1 MILLGSS
8 GLHSSLKMEAISLWA
23 QVLSIDGEGAMAA
36 GEGLKALAMRLLKEL
51 SISTGPTTTSPEA
64 RQPASP
70 PEQTA
75 AATELAAV
83 KSPSRDDGPSPRAL
97 ARAARAE
104 ASRKSAEHWSAE
116 PLALPPPEEEASLAK
131 EGQGKKKE
139 EEGQQA
145 GRAQTVGFTAA
156 PGSALGVAFGPNP
169 AWDKATAASGR
180 FSTVVASWTD
190 SVRAALVGA
199 SRVSEG
205 DLVVAV
211 VGVAT
216 GRLGLVVTALTVD
229 GCCEQG
235 GVTAAGLDHAAL
247 QRYILAETVRPLN
260 ITFCP
265 PSFLEQ
271 IAEGHFD
278 ATPPSTRASPEA
290 AATVEPRSPGGGGS
304 PASARG
310 WTSGDEESERDVLTA
325 APSHLAALSP
335 SLASQSS
342 RPSVSPRR
350 QPRVSPQRGSPPERG
365 AAAAW
370 RSPRAKSPARSPRV
384 TARGQRRSV
393 HSRLADSRSFTGTH
407 REGMVD
413 MYRTASGNPAG
424 AHGLAPTLRKEPRT
438 GPETLDLRSPSL
450 SAGPVRA
457 TGVRR
462 PARGGAAAPRAR
474 RKKLQGPERIS
485 AGPQQLAPPPVPAGI
500 APEVV
505 ERVGHASKVRSA
517 SRLACWPLTLGHSL
531 VLSRA

>member
-1 MILLGSS
+1 
-8 GLHSSLKMEAISLWA
+8 MEAISLWA

-51 SISTGPTTTSPEA
+51 SISTAPTTTSPEA

-211 VGVAT
+211 VSVAT
-216 GRLGLVVTALTVD
+216 GRLGLVVTA
-229 GCCEQG
+229 
-235 GVTAAGLDHAAL
+235 
-247 QRYILAETVRPLN
+247 
-260 ITFCP
+260 
-265 PSFLEQ
+265 
-271 IAEGHFD
+271 
-278 ATPPSTRASPEA
+278 
-290 AATVEPRSPGGGGS
+290 
-304 PASARG
+304 
-310 WTSGDEESERDVLTA
+310 
-325 APSHLAALSP
+325 
-335 SLASQSS
+335 
-342 RPSVSPRR
+342 
-350 QPRVSPQRGSPPERG
+350 
-365 AAAAW
+365 
-370 RSPRAKSPARSPRV
+370 
-384 TARGQRRSV
+384 
-393 HSRLADSRSFTGTH
+393 
-407 REGMVD
+407 
-413 MYRTASGNPAG
+413 
-424 AHGLAPTLRKEPRT
+424 
-438 GPETLDLRSPSL
+438 
-450 SAGPVRA
+450 
-457 TGVRR
+457 
-462 PARGGAAAPRAR
+462 
-474 RKKLQGPERIS
+474 
-485 AGPQQLAPPPVPAGI
+485 
-500 APEVV
+500 
-505 ERVGHASKVRSA
+505 
-517 SRLACWPLTLGHSL
+517 
-531 VLSRA
+531 